1 MSGYAASFLAGYAAS
16 AALIIA
22 IGAQNLF
29 VLRQGLR
36 REHVGAVVAFC
47 ALADAVLIGAGV
59 GGVGAFIGAA
69 PRFTLALTLGGA
81 AFLGWNGIASLRRRA
96 PTAVDLGA
104 GERVTLRRALLATAG
119 FTFLNPHVYLDT
131 VLLLGAI
138 GATQPAA
145 LRPVFAAGAM
155 SASLSW
161 FAALGFGARALRPV
175 FGRPAAWWVL
185 DRVVGVT
192 MLLLAASLLLKATT
206 FPA

>member
-47 ALADAVLIGAGV
+47 ALADAVLIAAGV

-69 PRFTLALTLGGA
+69 PRFTLVLTLGGA
-81 AFLGWNGIASLRRRA
+81 AFLGWNGIAALRRQA
-96 PTAVDLGA
+96 LAAVDLGA

-131 VLLLGAI
+131 
-138 GATQPAA
+138 
-145 LRPVFAAGAM
+145 
-155 SASLSW
+155 
-161 FAALGFGARALRPV
+161 
-175 FGRPAAWWVL
+175 
-185 DRVVGVT
+185 
-192 MLLLAASLLLKATT
+192 
-206 FPA
+206 